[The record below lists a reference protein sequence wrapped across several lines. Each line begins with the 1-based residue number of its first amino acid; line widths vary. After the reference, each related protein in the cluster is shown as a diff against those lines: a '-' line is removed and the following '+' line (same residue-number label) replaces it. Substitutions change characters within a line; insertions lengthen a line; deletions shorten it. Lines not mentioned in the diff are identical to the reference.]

1 MTDSKQG
8 KGVLSALALVR
19 ASGRVYRRRQAAA
32 NVALELLHT
41 QIKAASDAGASVAE
55 LADASGLSRQAIY
68 RRVTADRVQW
78 PNV

>member
-19 ASGRVYRRRQAAA
+19 AAGRVYARRQAAA
-32 NVALELLHT
+32 DVALRLLHT
-41 QIKAASDAGASVAE
+41 NVKAASDAGASVTE

-68 RRVTADRVQW
+68 RRVTADKVKW